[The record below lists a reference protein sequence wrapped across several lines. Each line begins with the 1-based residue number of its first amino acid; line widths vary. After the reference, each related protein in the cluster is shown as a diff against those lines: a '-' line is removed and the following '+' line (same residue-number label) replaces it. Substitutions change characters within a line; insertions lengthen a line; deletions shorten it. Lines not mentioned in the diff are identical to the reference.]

1 MSRRQ
6 GTTVQSSGQ
15 VEEARVDQRRR
26 HRFGFSMGFSVRQA
40 GRHFLAIQKKPDWMA
55 QKTRLPYN
63 VNGEGEENLKRKKST
78 GEYLAFLSVKYEI
91 SPDTLFCALLSAGEN
106 SKSRCGNL
114 SIECRGKTKD
124 KIIFLIMKDSEVV
137 AQFPVSKKLLLE
149 QGNPIGKFM
158 ETDIVRRHIAKETNM
173 VYSQSIRDLR
183 VGMRHVNLK
192 GKVLEVTKP
201 KHVVTR
207 YGNHASLAKAL
218 IENETG
224 KIKLCLWNEQVDS
237 VSAGDTVKI
246 ENARV
251 SVFSGERQLSLGKKG
266 TLNHIVDLEHRQ
278 ILMDVPVAHT

>member
-1 MSRRQ
+1 
-6 GTTVQSSGQ
+6 
-15 VEEARVDQRRR
+15 
-26 HRFGFSMGFSVRQA
+26 
-40 GRHFLAIQKKPDWMA
+40 
-55 QKTRLPYN
+55 
-63 VNGEGEENLKRKKST
+63 
-78 GEYLAFLSVKYEI
+78 
-91 SPDTLFCALLSAGEN
+91 
-106 SKSRCGNL
+106 
-114 SIECRGKTKD
+114 
-124 KIIFLIMKDSEVV
+124 
-137 AQFPVSKKLLLE
+137 LE